1 MRPRK
6 RKRRPDWRRKKF
18 VVNQEEI
25 LCWVEHYI
33 SLTCMH
39 LHRGAICQHNEHLH
53 NGFRD
58 LYAAK
63 RTNGSNSL
71 WQYNSKFTIRP
82 LGYMHLVDAFSWMI
96 HTHQCAPEYVCQPRS
111 ICYCFIHSF
120 SVHVG
125 NFYFASELTVRR
137 LLLLLCMFTLA
148 NEQRT
153 IGQLH
158 EMYSSKKIC
167 VTTMLQSANKLH
179 WAKQFY
185 MMR

>member
-96 HTHQCAPEYVCQPRS
+96 HTHTMQCNARQSMSVSLEAFVTVL
-111 ICYCFIHSF
+111 FILPVWRQF
-120 SVHVG
+120 LFCIRALGKTAAAAAAAVHV
-125 NFYFASELTVRR
+125 Y
-137 LLLLLCMFTLA
+137 
-148 NEQRT
+148 
-153 IGQLH
+153 IG
-158 EMYSSKKIC
+158 
-167 VTTMLQSANKLH
+167 
-179 WAKQFY
+179 
-185 MMR
+185 

>member
-6 RKRRPDWRRKKF
+6 RKWRPDWRRKKF
-18 VVNQEEI
+18 AVNQEEI

-96 HTHQCAPEYVCQPRS
+96 HTHTPCNAMRARVCLS
-111 ICYCFIHSF
+111 ASKHLLLFYSF
-120 SVHVG
+120 FQYGG
-125 NFYFASELTVRR
+125 NSYFASELSVRR
-137 LLLLLCMFTLA
+137 LLLLLLLCMFTLA
-148 NEQRT
+148 NKQRT

-158 EMYSSKKIC
+158 EMYSSKKNMC
-167 VTTMLQSANKLH
+167 NNNVTVGQ
-179 WAKQFY
+179 
-185 MMR
+185 